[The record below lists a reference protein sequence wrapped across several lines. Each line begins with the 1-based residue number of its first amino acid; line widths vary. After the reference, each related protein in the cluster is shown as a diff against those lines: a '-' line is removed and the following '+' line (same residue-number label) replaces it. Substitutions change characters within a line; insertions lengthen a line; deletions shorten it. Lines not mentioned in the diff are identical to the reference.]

1 METTNIVDFARRD
14 GMSDALTELLRT
26 GAQER
31 IATAVEAELASYLAQ
46 FADVRTDA
54 GHASVVRNG
63 HHPARP
69 FQTSI
74 GPVSVRIP
82 KVRSKDGTPVTFR
95 SALVPPYVRRT
106 KTLEAA
112 LPWLYLK
119 GISSGEMGAA
129 LKVLLGPDAAGLSAN
144 TVSRL
149 KRDWAKEYDGWR
161 DAAFDDEPIV
171 YIWADGV
178 HSGLRGEDNKLCA
191 LVIVGVTARGKK
203 RFLAIEDGVRESTQ
217 SWRSGTV
224 PWGFWAALD
233 EVYPTSR
240 QQRCWQHKTMNVLN
254 CLPKLSQPKAKAAIH
269 NIWQAETKE
278 DAQKAFD
285 LFVKTYEAKYPK
297 ATLCLRKDRA
307 ELMAFFD
314 FPAQHWQSIRTSNP
328 IESAF
333 ATIRHR
339 TKRSKGC
346 LSRDGMLHMMFKLGN
361 APNKT
366 SENYA
371 ALTTSPKSLPASNS
385 KTGSKPPKPAR
396 SPHDQKLS
404 NTRFDNNSPLAKPHQ
419 TRHMETK
426 WT

>member
-14 GMSDALTELLRT
+14 GMTDALTELLKT
-26 GAQER
+26 GAQAL
-31 IATAVEAELASYLAQ
+31 IASAVETELASYMAQ
-46 FADVRTDA
+46 FSELRTEA
-54 GHASVVRNG
+54 GHAAVVRNG

-69 FQTSI
+69 FQTGI

-82 KVRSKDGTPVTFR
+82 KVHSKDGTPVTFR
-95 SALVPPYVRRT
+95 SVLVPPYVRRT
-106 KTLEAA
+106 KTLETA

-129 LKVLLGPDAAGLSAN
+129 LKVFLGPDATGLSAN

-149 KRDWAKEYDGWR
+149 KRDWAKEYDGWK

-178 HSGLRGEDNKLCA
+178 YSGLRGEDDKLCA

-203 RFLAIEDGVRESTQ
+203 RFLAIEDGVRDFTQ
-217 SWRSGTV
+217 SWREVLLNLKSRGMNA
-224 PWGFWAALD
+224 PDLAIGAGAMGFWAAMD
-233 EVYPTSR
+233 EVYPTTR

-254 CLPKLSQPKAKAAIH
+254 CFPKLAQPKAKAAIH

-278 DAQKAFD
+278 DAGKAFD

-297 ATLCLRKDRA
+297 ATVCLQKDRE

-346 LSRDGMLHMMFKLGN
+346 LNRDGMLHMMFKLGQCAEQN
-361 APNKT
+361 WRKLRGFDYLTKVITGVAFKDGIETNQKGQV
-366 SENYA
+366 A
-371 ALTTSPKSLPASNS
+371 A
-385 KTGSKPPKPAR
+385 
-396 SPHDQKLS
+396 
-404 NTRFDNNSPLAKPHQ
+404 
-419 TRHMETK
+419 
-426 WT
+426 